1 LALGVG
7 TLFHSFSSFSPA
19 FEVLEMDDSVK
30 KCRALCCGSI
40 GLSNG
45 GSRALSRA
53 LVLETVIYAI
63 LGSAKMHPELSDL
76 LVPENIRP
84 DVYKA
89 IMDDI
94 FAEGG

>member
-1 LALGVG
+1 
-7 TLFHSFSSFSPA
+7 
-19 FEVLEMDDSVK
+19 M
-30 KCRALCCGSI
+30 
-40 GLSNG
+40 
-45 GSRALSRA
+45 
-53 LVLETVIYAI
+53 LETVIYAI

-76 LVPENIRP
+76 LVPENIHP